1 VNFDFDE
8 DQSELRRTVRRFLE
22 RSSAETDVRRLMAAE
37 LGYDAAVWE
46 QMATQLGL
54 HGLAI
59 PEEYGGAGFSFIELG
74 VVLEE
79 MGRALLCAPFFASV
93 VLAAELLKAV
103 GDEQARKDYL
113 PGIAS
118 GETIATVALT
128 EADGQW
134 RSSSITMRAVL
145 VTEESKEGMGRRAGG
160 GGVWQLTGTKTFVP
174 DGASAGLILVVA
186 RTGDGIGIF
195 AVDAKAAGLS
205 RQALPTMDQTRKQ
218 ARLEF
223 DAVQARLLGGAG
235 DGWTAVSRM
244 LLVAAVGLAAEQVG
258 GAQRALEM
266 AVDYAKLREQFGRP
280 IGSFQA
286 IKHKCASMLVA
297 VESMKSAAY
306 YGLWAVASGDD
317 ELPVVS
323 SIAKVCCSDGYTLV
337 TSENIQIHGGIGFTW
352 EHPAHLY
359 FKRARSSRVLLGGPD
374 YHRDLIARLAGI
386 TPADDDRA

>member
-8 DQSELRRTVRRFLE
+8 DQEELRRTVRRFLE

-59 PEEYGGAGFSFIELG
+59 PEEYGGAGFSFVELG

-134 RSSSITMRAVL
+134 RSSSIAMRAVPDGE
-145 VTEESKEGMGRRAGG
+145 TWR
-160 GGVWQLTGTKTFVP
+160 LTGTKTFVP
-174 DGASAGLILVVA
+174 DGVSAGLILVVA
-186 RTGDGIGIF
+186 CTGSGIGVF
-195 AVDAKAAGLS
+195 GVDAEAEGLS
-205 RQALPTMDQTRKQ
+205 REPLPTMDQTRKQ

-223 DAVQARLLGGAG
+223 DSVQARLLGGAG

-244 LLVAAVGLAAEQVG
+244 LQVAAVGLAAEQVG

-306 YGLWAVASGDD
+306 YGLWAVASGHD

-323 SIAKVCCSDGYTLV
+323 SIAKVYCSDGYTMV
-337 TSENIQIHGGIGFTW
+337 TGENIQIHGGIGFTW

-386 TPADDDRA
+386 MPADDDRALANATN

>member
-1 VNFDFDE
+1 MNFDFDE
-8 DQSELRRTVRRFLE
+8 DQEELRRTVRRFLE

-59 PEEYGGAGFSFIELG
+59 PEEYGGAGFSFVELG

-134 RSSSITMRAVL
+134 RSSSIATRAVL
-145 VTEESKEGMGRRAGG
+145 VKGEGEEGMGRRAEGG
-160 GGVWQLTGTKTFVP
+160 GAWRLTGTKTFVP
-174 DGASAGLILVVA
+174 DGASAGLILVIA
-186 RTGDGIGIF
+186 RTGDGLGVF
-195 AVDAKAAGLS
+195 AVDAEAAGLS

-223 DAVQARLLGGAG
+223 DSVQARLVGGAG
-235 DGWTAVSRM
+235 DGWPAVSRM
-244 LLVAAVGLAAEQVG
+244 LQVAAVGLAAEQVG

-306 YGLWAVASGDD
+306 YGLWAVASGHD

-323 SIAKVCCSDGYTLV
+323 SIAKVYCSDGYTMV

-374 YHRDLIARLAGI
+374 YHRDIIARLAGI
-386 TPADDDRA
+386 MPADAEHA

>member
-8 DQSELRRTVRRFLE
+8 DQEELRRTVRRFLE
-22 RSSAETDVRRLMAAE
+22 RSSAETEVRRLMATD
-37 LGYDAAVWE
+37 LGYDPAVWE

-59 PEEYGGAGFSFIELG
+59 PEEYGGAGFSFVELG

-113 PGIAS
+113 PGIAA

-134 RSSSITMRAVL
+134 QPSSIATRAL
-145 VTEESKEGMGRRAGG
+145 QDGAAWR
-160 GGVWQLTGTKTFVP
+160 LTGTKTFVP
-174 DGASAGLILVVA
+174 DGCSAGLFLVVA
-186 RTGDGIGIF
+186 RTDSGTGVF
-195 AVDAKAAGLS
+195 AVDGEAPGLS
-205 RQALPTMDQTRKQ
+205 REPLPTMDQTRKQ

-223 DAVQARLLGGAG
+223 DSVQARMLSGEG
-235 DGWTAVSRM
+235 DSWAAVSRM
-244 LLVAAVGLAAEQVG
+244 LQVAAVGLAAEQVG

-266 AVDYAKLREQFGRP
+266 AVEYAKLREQFGRP

-306 YGLWAVASGDD
+306 YGLWAVASGDG

-386 TPADDDRA
+386 MPADRA

>member
-8 DQSELRRTVRRFLE
+8 DQEELRSTVRRFLE
-22 RSSAETDVRRLMAAE
+22 RSSAEPEVRRLMATD
-37 LGYDAAVWE
+37 LGYDPAVWE
-46 QMATQLGL
+46 QMAAQLGL

-59 PEEYGGAGFSFIELG
+59 PEEYGGAGFSFVELG

-79 MGRALLCAPFFASV
+79 MGRVLLCAPFFASV
-93 VLAAELLKAV
+93 VLAAELLKAL

-128 EADGQW
+128 EDDGQW
-134 RSSSITMRAVL
+134 QSSSVATRAVQD
-145 VTEESKEGMGRRAGG
+145 GG
-160 GGVWQLTGTKTFVP
+160 AWRLTGTKTFVP
-174 DGASAGLILVVA
+174 DGASAGLFLVVA
-186 RTGDGIGIF
+186 RTDGGIGVF
-195 AVDAKAAGLS
+195 AVDGEAEGLS

-223 DAVQARLLGGAG
+223 DSVQARLLGDAG
-235 DGWTAVSRM
+235 DGWPAVSRM
-244 LLVAAVGLAAEQVG
+244 LQVAAVGLAAEQVG

-266 AVDYAKLREQFGRP
+266 AVEYAKLREQFGRP

-323 SIAKVCCSDGYTLV
+323 SIAKVCCSDGYTMV

-386 TPADDDRA
+386 MPADDHA

>member
-1 VNFDFDE
+1 MNFDFDE
-8 DQSELRRTVRRFLE
+8 DQEELRRTVRRFLE
-22 RSSAETDVRRLMAAE
+22 RSSAETEVRRLMATD
-37 LGYDAAVWE
+37 LGYDPAVWE

-59 PEEYGGAGFSFIELG
+59 PEEYGGAGFSFVELG

-113 PGIAS
+113 PGIAA

-134 RSSSITMRAVL
+134 QPSSIATRALQV
-145 VTEESKEGMGRRAGG
+145 KGEGEAGG
-160 GGVWQLTGTKTFVP
+160 AAWRLTGTKTFVP
-174 DGASAGLILVVA
+174 DGCSAGLFLVVA
-186 RTGDGIGIF
+186 RTDSGIGVF
-195 AVDAKAAGLS
+195 AVDSDAAGLS
-205 RQALPTMDQTRKQ
+205 REPLPTMDQTRKQ

-223 DAVQARLLGGAG
+223 DSVQARMLGGAG
-235 DGWTAVSRM
+235 DSWAAVARM
-244 LLVAAVGLAAEQVG
+244 LQVAAVGLAAEQVG

-266 AVDYAKLREQFGRP
+266 AVEYAKLREQFGRP

-306 YGLWAVASGDD
+306 YGLWAVASGDG

-386 TPADDDRA
+386 MPADRA